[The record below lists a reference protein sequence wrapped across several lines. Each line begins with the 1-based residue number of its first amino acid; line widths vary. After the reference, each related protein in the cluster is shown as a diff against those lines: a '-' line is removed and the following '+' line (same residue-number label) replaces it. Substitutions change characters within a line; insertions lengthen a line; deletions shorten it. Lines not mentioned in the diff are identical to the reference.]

1 MASAPKDSAYDSEAD
16 AARRTIAR
24 AWRSYYEDPAGAL
37 DAAVRGYESGRSLDD
52 AGLRARARALQG
64 AVSLHRGDLQGAL
77 ELAVDAQHYLGQAT
91 DSAARCEVAALKAQ
105 VSFFSGS
112 YADAL
117 REAELTVRQRPLR
130 TRRRR

>member
-1 MASAPKDSAYDSEAD
+1 
-16 AARRTIAR
+16 
-24 AWRSYYEDPAGAL
+24 
-37 DAAVRGYESGRSLDD
+37 
-52 AGLRARARALQG
+52 
-64 AVSLHRGDLQGAL
+64 
-77 ELAVDAQHYLGQAT
+77 
-91 DSAARCEVAALKAQ
+91 VAALKAQ